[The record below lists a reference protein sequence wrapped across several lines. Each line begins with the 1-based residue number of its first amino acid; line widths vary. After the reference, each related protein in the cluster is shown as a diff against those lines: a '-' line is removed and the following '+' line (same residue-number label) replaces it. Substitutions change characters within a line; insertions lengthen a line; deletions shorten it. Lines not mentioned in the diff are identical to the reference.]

1 MSIQDKYYYGS
12 QKLSG
17 IDLRSLVKAN
27 ENYLGSGAFGDVYY
41 VRDTAGKENRDFAV
55 KILRRSFMSK
65 INDAIN
71 NFLQKNLID
80 KMVRNPSGFLQT
92 IDTAFKAEVKAL
104 EKLKGRGIGPELV
117 YANFTEHYYIVE
129 RMDRTLR
136 EMMVDDSLTRAQ
148 IIQLLAL
155 SDRYIKS
162 EYLHDDMH
170 VNNIMWSDALN
181 DFRIIDWGISLFV
194 DPALQEELHE
204 EKVNKLF
211 HKWIMFMIMCY
222 TMYKIQV
229 GDASQKEKWSVIQT
243 KITDYIKRNFP
254 EKINDYDIFSPGY
267 KHKKRV
273 ATAIDYLYSIK
284 RKPSDHGAVTFMDK
298 LRREFGAMRAKK
310 KGGKKRKTKKRRR
323 KTHRKHKFSY

>member
-1 MSIQDKYYYGS
+1 MSIQDKYYSGS

-17 IDLRSLVKAN
+17 IDLRSLVKGN
-27 ENYLGSGAFGDVYY
+27 GNYLGSGAFGDVYY
-41 VRDTAGKENRDFAV
+41 VRDREGKTNTEYAV
-55 KILRRSFMSK
+55 KILRRNFMSK
-65 INDAIN
+65 MHDAVN
-71 NFLQKNLID
+71 KFLQKNLID
-80 KMVRNPSGFLQT
+80 KIVTKSTGFLQT
-92 IDTAFKAEVKAL
+92 IDTAFKAEVNAL
-104 EKLKGRGIGPELV
+104 EKLKGQGIGPELV
-117 YANFTEHYYIVE
+117 YANFTEYYYIVE

-148 IIQLLAL
+148 TIQLLAL

-162 EYLHDDMH
+162 KYLHDDMH

-194 DPALQEELHE
+194 NPALQEELHE

-267 KHKKRV
+267 KYKKRV
-273 ATAIDYLYSIK
+273 ENAIDYLHSVK
-284 RKPSDHGAVTFMDK
+284 QGPATHGAVTFMDK
-298 LRREFGAMRAKK
+298 LRREFGAMTAKK
-310 KGGKKRKTKKRRR
+310 KGGGKKRKTKKRKR
-323 KTHRKHKFSY
+323 KTRKKV